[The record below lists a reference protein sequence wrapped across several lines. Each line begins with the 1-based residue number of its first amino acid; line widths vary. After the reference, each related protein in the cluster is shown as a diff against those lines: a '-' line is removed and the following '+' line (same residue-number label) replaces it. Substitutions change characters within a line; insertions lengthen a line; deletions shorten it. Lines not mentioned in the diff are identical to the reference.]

1 MVPECMDRKQA
12 DETAKFICSLLS
24 LIYSIQA
31 GITSEPANDNDDFE
45 GGDDDNTA

>member
-12 DETAKFICSLLS
+12 DETAKLICSLLS
-24 LIYSIQA
+24 LIYSMQT
-31 GITSEPANDNDDFE
+31 GIKSAPANDNFNFE